1 MGGNKSS
8 ESLLFGG
15 CPGACSGPSPEF
27 WRRFGAHRASFG
39 RLRLDY
45 RAYDRLGILGVLFM
59 HPVIWVVII
68 AMARG
73 VAQAQTSSLQE
84 QEICAKQAEITF
96 QHYFVDNPR

>member
-1 MGGNKSS
+1 
-8 ESLLFGG
+8 
-15 CPGACSGPSPEF
+15 
-27 WRRFGAHRASFG
+27 
-39 RLRLDY
+39 
-45 RAYDRLGILGVLFM
+45 M